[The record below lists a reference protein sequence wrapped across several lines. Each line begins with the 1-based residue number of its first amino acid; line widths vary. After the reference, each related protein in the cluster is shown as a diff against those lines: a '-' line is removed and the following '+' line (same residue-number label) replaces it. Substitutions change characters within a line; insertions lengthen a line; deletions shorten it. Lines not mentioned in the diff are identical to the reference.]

1 MKNFI
6 KKLLKNLRV
15 KSLFIGNIS
24 GADLADMQ
32 LKEFFSLLYV
42 IDIYSKYAWD
52 VLLKDKWG
60 IKITNAKNFK

>member
-24 GADLADMQ
+24 GADLADML